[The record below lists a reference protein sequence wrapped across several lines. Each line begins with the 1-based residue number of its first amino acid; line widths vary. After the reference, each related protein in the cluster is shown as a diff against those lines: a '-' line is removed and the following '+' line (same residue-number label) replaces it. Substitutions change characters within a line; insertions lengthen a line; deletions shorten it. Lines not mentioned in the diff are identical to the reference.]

1 MDFDIMTK
9 KKTTIN
15 INKELLRLIKI
26 KALDLNITQT
36 ELITLYLK
44 YGLTNHMQIKKPLT
58 EKNYIRYKK
67 KHQKK

>member
-1 MDFDIMTK
+1 MTR

-15 INKELLRLIKI
+15 IDEELLRLIKI

-44 YGLTNHMQIKKPLT
+44 YGLTNHMQIKKQLT